1 MKHTVVKTSVAL
13 LMLAV
18 TAATAGAATHVGV
31 DRSTIV
37 TKTVD
42 LIFQGET
49 AISFDLTAAQD
60 HFSTDLK
67 DGTTLARGLIGVTGS
82 ASQVAYHFATGSAG
96 QIATPDSAQL
106 TGKANGGVLNVKFS
120 EPEGAKATLKDEWM
134 VTDEAVAQGA
144 SFTLNIV
151 ANGAQANVT
160 PDTYTA
166 TVEAASWEA

>member
-1 MKHTVVKTSVAL
+1 MKHAVVKTSLAL
-13 LMLAV
+13 LML
-18 TAATAGAATHVGV
+18 AATAGAASATGIVQ
-31 DRSTIV
+31 SSIV

-49 AISFDLTAAQD
+49 GISFDLVAAQD

-67 DGTTLARGLIGVTGS
+67 DGTTLARGLIGVTGA
-82 ASQVAYHFATGSAG
+82 ASQVAYHFATGTAG

-106 TGKANGGVLNVKFS
+106 TGKANGGVLKVKFS
-120 EPEGAKATLKDEWM
+120 APEGAKATLKDEWM
-134 VTDEAVAQGA
+134 VTDAAVAQGA

-166 TVEAASWEA
+166 TVEAARWEA